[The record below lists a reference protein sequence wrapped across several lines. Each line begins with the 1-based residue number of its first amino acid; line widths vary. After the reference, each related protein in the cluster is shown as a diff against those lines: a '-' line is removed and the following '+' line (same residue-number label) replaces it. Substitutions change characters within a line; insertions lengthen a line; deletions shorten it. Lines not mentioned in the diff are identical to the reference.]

1 MHTLLRRRSLVV
13 GLLLGPMLLV
23 AVPLIAQSKVSVT
36 DLMTNIDKYDRQL
49 VSVSGTVTDYQER
62 VSRRGNPYT
71 VFKLQDGGQSVSIY
85 SRSNLGLSNGMKVNV
100 EGIFWKAKK
109 VGQYTFY
116 NEINAESV
124 KPIR

>member
-1 MHTLLRRRSLVV
+1 MPTLPRRTSLFVALV
-13 GLLLGPMLLV
+13 LGPMLLV

-36 DLMTNIDKYDRQL
+36 DLMTNIDKYDHQL
-49 VSVSGTVTDYQER
+49 VSVSGTVTEYQER

-85 SRSNLGLSNGMKVNV
+85 SRSTLGLANGTKVNV
-100 EGIFWKAKK
+100 EGLFWKVKK

-124 KPIR
+124 RPIR